1 MFRNLAPVCGD
12 DGLTYSNECVARCN
26 NVEAKCSLQMSDP
39 QFELCA
45 CEGPDFSSDEEGK
58 IMEILNYLSS
68 VLSKIISVMMKKGK

>member
-12 DGLTYSNECVARCN
+12 DGLTYSNACVARCN
-26 NVEAKCSLQMSDP
+26 NVEAKCSLQMFE
-39 QFELCA
+39 FELCA
-45 CEGPDFSSDEEGK
+45 RADFSSDEEGK